1 MKVPLLTL
9 LLLAQSSLL
18 AQEKTGDSALVKQ
31 LLNEDLGTRSFS
43 FAEVIKSSSGQE
55 VIPYTPA
62 DSSHAYCLR
71 AVREATSTVIDK
83 LNSSSSPAKGLS
95 RINECSRHAEDLL
108 CLELNKDTEL
118 TCEIPLNTKG
128 KKQRSGY
135 PDLLITHKSSG
146 LKIYLDPKIFEK
158 KSRAS
163 SFRTFYFE
171 PRLRTMKV
179 QHDALHILVGIA
191 HDGNDGNWRFSDPE
205 LVDLSKLKVRLK
217 AEFQASNR
225 DIYRNALI
233 IQSKEPSN

>member
-1 MKVPLLTL
+1 MKLPLLTL
-9 LLLAQSSLL
+9 LLFAQSPLS
-18 AQEKTGDSALVKQ
+18 AQDKTGDSALVKQ

-43 FAEVIKSSSGQE
+43 FAEVIKSSSCKE
-55 VIPYTPA
+55 VIPYNLA
-62 DSSHAYCLR
+62 DASHVYCLR
-71 AVREATSTVIDK
+71 AIRKATSAVIDK
-83 LNSSSSPAKGLS
+83 LNSSNSPTKDLA

-108 CLELNKDTEL
+108 RVELSKDVEL
-118 TCEIPLNTKG
+118 TCDIPLNTKG

-135 PDLLITHKSSG
+135 PDLLITHKASG
-146 LKIYLDPKIFEK
+146 LKVYLDPKIFEK

-179 QHDALHILVGIA
+179 QHDALHILIGIA
-191 HDGNDGNWRFSDPE
+191 HDGNDGDWTFSDPE
-205 LVDLSKLKVRLK
+205 VVDLSKLKVRLK

-233 IQSKEPSN
+233 IQSEDPSN